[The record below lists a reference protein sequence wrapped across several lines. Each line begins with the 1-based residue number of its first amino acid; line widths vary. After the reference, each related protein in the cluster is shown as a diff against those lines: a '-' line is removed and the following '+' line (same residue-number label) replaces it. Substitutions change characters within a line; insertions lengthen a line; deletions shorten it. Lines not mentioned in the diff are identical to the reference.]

1 MNAGPQENIMSKTIQ
16 TTHTGFTRFLSRF
29 GRSIDIDR
37 RDTLHRTEWRPS
49 RWPDTDVST
58 RGR

>member
-1 MNAGPQENIMSKTIQ
+1 MSKTIQ